1 MPFKVDDEVELEMP
15 GGTILN
21 GVVKTVKITEETV
34 RYAIYCISNGITY
47 IVDEIRD
54 MSESLQ

>member
-1 MPFKVDDEVELEMP
+1 MPLKVDDEVELELP

-21 GVVKTVKITEETV
+21 GIVKTVKITEETT
-34 RYAIYCISNGITY
+34 RYAIHCISNGVTY

-54 MSESLQ
+54 ISESLH